1 MVKTRYIYRL
11 IILAVVT
18 VLALSGCE
26 MTSSPRFDG
35 DVYSVA
41 GLLVA
46 GEPVGLEYPVYVTR
60 SESLEGFDPLNL
72 FVLDAQITVRD
83 STAGISF
90 DLFPTLHEF
99 KIKYIDPAANIIQ
112 PGHLYRIEVRV
123 PGYDKLIWA
132 ETQVPLQAQLVTDL
146 YGTNQPGT
154 GWSTDPDTQ
163 NTVKYSEID
172 TQYPIA
178 LGTGDVGGDRNFV
191 AEIYCREEFSTDLEF
206 TIQVFGITNPDPS
219 LEAVYNSNGDSPR
232 RITLAGRFNS
242 RPQDDLA
249 GNYLLLR
256 NYSQGIAFY
265 GRYRV
270 KAFIVDDNYYR
281 YTFMPDGYLSGGM
294 HNALGYFGSAAGGY
308 LYSRVVK

>member
-1 MVKTRYIYRL
+1 MVKFRYTAKWIL
-11 IILAVVT
+11 IALLAL
-18 VLALSGCE
+18 LALSGCE
-26 MTSSPRFDG
+26 MTSSPRFEG

-60 SESLEGFDPLNL
+60 SESLEGFDPFNL
-72 FVLDAQITVRD
+72 FVMDAQITVRD
-83 STAGISF
+83 STAGTSF

-99 KIKYIDPAANIIQ
+99 KIKYVDPNANVIQ
-112 PGHLYRIEVRV
+112 AGHLYRIEVRV
-123 PGYDKLIWA
+123 PGYNKLIWA
-132 ETQVPLQAQLVTDL
+132 ETQVPLQAELVTDL
-146 YGTNQPGT
+146 YGNNQPGT
-154 GWSTDPDTQ
+154 GWSTDPNTT
-163 NTVKYSEID
+163 NTVKYSDVD
-172 TQYPIA
+172 TLYPIV
-178 LGTGDVGGDRNFV
+178 LGTGNEGGDHNFV
-191 AEIYCREEFSTDLEF
+191 AEIFCREEFSTDLEF

-242 RPQDDLA
+242 RPQEGVA

-281 YTFMPDGYLSGGM
+281 YTFMPDGYLFGGM

-308 LYSRVVK
+308 LYSRVTK